1 MITRDQTLSLVN
13 KYVQT
18 NNSIKH
24 MLATEAIMRS
34 LAKHFNEDEE
44 VWGLSGLLHDLDM
57 EIVDY
62 HLDPAL
68 HGVKTVEIL
77 KSEDIPQIVFDAILA
92 HNEATGKSRNELIE
106 KCIYSTDPIT
116 GLIVASAL
124 IRPERNLASLEVKSI
139 LKKFKNKQFAAG
151 ANRDIIMSCSE
162 FKMELDDFIALSL
175 KAMQSISDDLGL

>member
-1 MITRDQTLSLVN
+1 
-13 KYVQT
+13 
-18 NNSIKH
+18 